1 MFNLFSF
8 LKNMTL
14 SKKEVKRKR
23 VFVLWDE
30 IEECEQA
37 YKHNKKL
44 GEEMLALAQQVD
56 DSDLPFTEKI
66 TKKRYILMQP
76 EIILIKLI
84 FIIKN
89 LTI

>member
-23 VFVLWDE
+23 AFVLWNE

-37 YKHNKKL
+37 YKHKKKL

-56 DSDLPFTEKI
+56 DSEEIYLNAARDNFDKADFYNQKLDDL
-66 TKKRYILMQP
+66 TKELQLAMK
-76 EIILIKLI
+76 
-84 FIIKN
+84 
-89 LTI
+89 

>member
-14 SKKEVKRKR
+14 SKKEAKRKR
-23 VFVLWDE
+23 VFALWDE

-37 YKHNKKL
+37 YEHKKKL

-56 DSDLPFTEKI
+56 DSDLPFKEKI

-84 FIIKN
+84 IIIKD
-89 LTI
+89 LMT

>member
-23 VFVLWDE
+23 AFVLWNE

-37 YKHNKKL
+37 YKHKKKL
-44 GEEMLALAQQVD
+44 GEEMLALAQQLD
-56 DSDLPFTEKI
+56 DSDLPFYRKI
-66 TKKRYILMQP
+66 NKKRDIS
-76 EIILIKLI
+76 
-84 FIIKN
+84 
-89 LTI
+89 

>member
-37 YKHNKKL
+37 YKHKKKL